1 MFWIWFFFLI
11 GVIFLLSLLSGLA
24 GILTLLFERL
34 KGERPKR
41 NNTSSET
48 LSETP
53 MNAEKEY
60 GESSATLDM
69 QDEED
74 KV

>member
-24 GILTLLFERL
+24 GILTLLFEYL

-41 NNTSSET
+41 DYPSSET
-48 LSETP
+48 PSETP
-53 MNAEKEY
+53 MKAEEEY